1 MSEEFVFER
10 AASGENPARSK
21 IDRRL
26 KWLLIAL
33 GILLAGELVWVLGIT
48 PCMPFS
54 VIEINGIPELDRA
67 EVLSRAGI
75 GPHSSYMTVD
85 VRGAELALNA
95 LYQVESARVTKQC
108 PDTIRIALEGRK
120 AVALTL
126 VPVNGRIEPVFFD
139 RYGVAIQIGSDGL
152 DSGVQLQTLPL
163 ISGLV
168 FADLSLGMK
177 LPAIFRRFL
186 SDLAKLNGAAPELLG
201 TVSEIQ
207 VIRKAYD
214 GFELALFPIH
224 YPAKVLVG
232 NEITAD
238 TIRYMLLLI
247 DALKKQGVMT
257 DEIDFRTGTASYKK
271 EASLGQ

>member
-1 MSEEFVFER
+1 MSDGFVFEKAVR
-10 AASGENPARSK
+10 NEHPVHSK
-21 IDRRL
+21 SNRRL

-33 GILLAGELVWVLGIT
+33 AVLLAGELVWVLGVT

-54 VIEINGIPELDRA
+54 VIEISGIPDLDRGEA
-67 EVLSRAGI
+67 LAQAGI

-85 VRGAELALNA
+85 ARGAELALNA
-95 LYQVESARVTKQC
+95 LYQVESARVTKQF

-120 AVALTL
+120 AVAMAL
-126 VPVNGRIEPVFFD
+126 VPVNGSMEPVLFD
-139 RYGVAIQIGSDGL
+139 KYGVVLQIGSKGME
-152 DSGVQLQTLPL
+152 SGVNIESLPI

-177 LPAIFRRFL
+177 LPGMFQRFL
-186 SDLAKLNGAAPELLG
+186 FDLARLNSAAPELLG
-201 TVSEIQ
+201 TISEIQ
-207 VIRKAYD
+207 VSRRTYD

-224 YPAKVLVG
+224 YPAKVRVG

-247 DALKKQGVMT
+247 DIFKKQGVIT
-257 DEIDFRTGTASYKK
+257 DEIDFRTGTASYRK
-271 EASLGQ
+271 EDSLGQ

>member
-10 AASGENPARSK
+10 AASDENPVRSK

-33 GILLAGELVWVLGIT
+33 VIILGGELVWVLGIT

-54 VIEINGIPELDRA
+54 VIEISGIPDLDRA

-85 VRGAELALNA
+85 ARGAELSLNA
-95 LYQVESARVTKQC
+95 MYQVESARVTKQF

-120 AVALTL
+120 AVALAL
-126 VPVNGRIEPVFFD
+126 APVNGRLEPILFD
-139 RYGVAIQIGSDGL
+139 KYGVVFQIGNEGF
-152 DSGVQLQTLPL
+152 DSGVNPETLPI

-168 FADLSLGMK
+168 FEDPSLGMK

-186 SDLAKLNGAAPELLG
+186 SDLARLNSAAPELLG

-207 VIRKAYD
+207 VSRKAYD

-224 YPAKVLVG
+224 YPAKVRVG

-247 DALKKQGVMT
+247 DVFIKQGVVV

-271 EASLGQ
+271 EVSLGQ

>member
-1 MSEEFVFER
+1 MSEGFVFER
-10 AASGENPARSK
+10 AASEDSPVRSK

-33 GILLAGELVWVLGIT
+33 AVILAGELIWVLGIT

-54 VIEINGIPELDRA
+54 VIEISGVPDLDRA
-67 EVLSRAGI
+67 LVLERAGI

-85 VRGAELALNA
+85 ARGAELSLGAM
-95 LYQVESARVTKQC
+95 YQIESARVTKQF

-120 AVALTL
+120 AVAMALAQ
-126 VPVNGRIEPVFFD
+126 VNGKLEPVLFD
-139 RYGVAIQIGSDGL
+139 RNGVIFQIGNAGPEKSAGIE
-152 DSGVQLQTLPL
+152 GLPL

-168 FADLSLGMK
+168 FADLSLGTK
-177 LPAIFRRFL
+177 LPAVFRRFL
-186 SDLAKLNGAAPELLG
+186 ADLEKLSGAAPELLG
-201 TVSEIQ
+201 TISEIQ
-207 VIRKAYD
+207 ASRKAYD
-214 GFELALFPIH
+214 GLELALFPIH

-232 NEITAD
+232 NELTAD

-247 DALKKQGVMT
+247 DVFKKQGVMT

>member
-10 AASGENPARSK
+10 AAPDENPARAK

-33 GILLAGELVWVLGIT
+33 AIILAGELVWVLGIT

-54 VIEINGIPELDRA
+54 VIEITGIPGLDRG
-67 EVLSRAGI
+67 ELLSRAGI
-75 GPHSSYMTVD
+75 GPHSSYMTLD

-95 LYQVESARVTKQC
+95 MYQVESARVTKQF
-108 PDTIRIALEGRK
+108 PDTLRIALEGRK
-120 AVALTL
+120 AAALTL
-126 VPVNGRIEPVFFD
+126 VPVNGRIEPVLFD
-139 RYGVAIQIGSDGL
+139 KYGVVFQIGGEGL
-152 DSGVQLQTLPL
+152 ESGAQLETLPI

-168 FADLSLGMK
+168 FPELSLGIK

-238 TIRYMLLLI
+238 TIRYMLLFI

-257 DEIDFRTGTASYKK
+257 GEIDFRTGTASYKK

>member
-10 AASGENPARSK
+10 QAREDAPARSK

-26 KWLLIAL
+26 KWIFIAL
-33 GILLAGELVWVLGIT
+33 AVLLAGELVWVLGIT

-54 VIEINGIPELDRA
+54 VIEINEIPGLDRGEA
-67 EVLSRAGI
+67 LARAGI
-75 GPHSSYMTVD
+75 GLHSSYMTVD
-85 VRGAELALNA
+85 ARGAELSLSAM
-95 LYQVESARVTKQC
+95 YQVESAIVRKQF
-108 PDTIRIALEGRK
+108 PDTIRITLEGRK
-120 AVALTL
+120 AVAMALA
-126 VPVNGRIEPVFFD
+126 PVQGKLEPVLFD
-139 RYGVAIQIGSDGL
+139 KYGVIFQIGDRGADSGVAIE
-152 DSGVQLQTLPL
+152 TLPL

-168 FADLSLGMK
+168 FTDVSLGTK
-177 LPAIFRRFL
+177 LPAIFRGFL
-186 SDLAKLNGAAPELLG
+186 SDLAKLNSAAPELLG
-201 TVSEIQ
+201 TISEIHAS
-207 VIRKAYD
+207 RKPYN
-214 GFELALFPIH
+214 GLELALFPIH

-247 DALKKQGVMT
+247 DVFKKQGVVT